1 MTVIIHDLDV
11 NKSELSYEEFI
22 DVLSQKALWNTKV
35 KVEIMSEW
43 VENFDKE
50 QEERILSSKWV
61 SWLFNAL

>member
-35 KVEIMSEW
+35 KVEIISEGF
-43 VENFDKE
+43 ERFDAE
-50 QEERILSSKWV
+50 QEERILSSKGV

>member
-11 NKSELSYEEFI
+11 NKTELSYEEFI

-35 KVEIMSEW
+35 KVEIISEG
-43 VENFDKE
+43 VERFDSE